1 MKSLITLTTLLAFV
15 FACCVLVS
23 QSTHHLSP
31 IYLIGSRGRH
41 GDDRHAESRFKR
53 AQSLMGVALKK
64 AQRFDTKANIQ
75 ESQAKEDE
83 KIHDELIHEADL
95 ASRTLAK
102 ERDHARKIELLRYLS
117 LCKSVS
123 FGCVSSP

>member
-1 MKSLITLTTLLAFV
+1 
-15 FACCVLVS
+15 
-23 QSTHHLSP
+23 
-31 IYLIGSRGRH
+31 
-41 GDDRHAESRFKR
+41 
-53 AQSLMGVALKK
+53 MGVALKK